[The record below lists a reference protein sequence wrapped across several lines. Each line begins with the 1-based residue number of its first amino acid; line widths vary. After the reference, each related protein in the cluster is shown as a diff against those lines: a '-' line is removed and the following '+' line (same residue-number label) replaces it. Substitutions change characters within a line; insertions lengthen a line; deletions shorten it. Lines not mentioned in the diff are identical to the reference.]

1 MIRLSGG
8 LIGAVALLVSI
19 TGCDAPGD
27 REPSWSYIHGAILLP
42 NCATSNCHS
51 NLGASPLG
59 TSAAGLQ
66 LDGRESS
73 YFVLT
78 GRACEGT
85 STIEPP
91 AGNVVVPGEPERS
104 KLLHLLRGDEVD
116 RMPPDVP
123 LPDAEIEL
131 IERWILEG
139 APCN

>member
-1 MIRLSGG
+1 M
-8 LIGAVALLVSI
+8 AVALLALAAA
-19 TGCDAPGD
+19 CDAPED
-27 REPSWSYIHGAILLP
+27 REPSWSYIHGAILVP

-73 YFVLT
+73 YLVLT
-78 GRACEGT
+78 GHACQGT
-85 STIEPP
+85 STIDPP
-91 AGNVVVPGEPERS
+91 AGNVVIPGAPDRS
-104 KLLHLLRGDEVD
+104 KLMYLLRGDEVD

-123 LPDAEIEL
+123 LPAAEIEL
-131 IERWILEG
+131 IEQWIEAG